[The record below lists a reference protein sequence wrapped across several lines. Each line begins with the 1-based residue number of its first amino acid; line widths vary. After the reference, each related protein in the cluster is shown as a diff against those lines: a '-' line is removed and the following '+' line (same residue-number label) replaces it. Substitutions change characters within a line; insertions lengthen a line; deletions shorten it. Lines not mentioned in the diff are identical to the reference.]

1 MLGSLPDLVD
11 LWRLTSH
18 SSAAV
23 LVFPFRE
30 QRCLGA
36 SCLELRQQPDLSA
49 IVAKAARAPHRVV
62 DCKVSI
68 FQYRESQDVPGK
80 VVMIR
85 PACGN

>member
-1 MLGSLPDLVD
+1 MEVDSAFICGSSGISLRGTTLSGSIMS
-11 LWRLTSH
+11 RI
-18 SSAAV
+18 
-23 LVFPFRE
+23 
-30 QRCLGA
+30 
-36 SCLELRQQPDLSA
+36 LELRQQPDLSA
-49 IVAKAARAPHRVV
+49 IVAKAARAPHRVA